1 MPNSKDQIPESYVRL
16 HTHGFVGLVDHM
28 GDDAAVVEAARVSY
42 QTGTKATRSD
52 RNLIRYLM
60 RHRHTTPFE
69 MCEVKLHVRA
79 PIFVI
84 RQWARH
90 RTSSTNE
97 ESARYSEINDLFFM
111 PELDT
116 LAAQSLNNKQG
127 RQLNAFDPES
137 GRRIQQGIEYSNR
150 ISYGEYQG
158 MLGQDLAREL
168 ARIVLPL
175 NTYSSFYWKCNLH
188 NMLHFLNLR
197 TDPHAQQE
205 IRDYANAILGIIEPL
220 FPLTVEAWLDYVR
233 NAITLSAME
242 VNLLRELLRRVNGGL
257 KLAHAI
263 EDMRGESNLADAFG
277 MSGRELA
284 EFRER
289 FNLTF

>member
-1 MPNSKDQIPESYVRL
+1 MPDNQIPESYIRI
-16 HTHGFVGLVDHM
+16 HNHGFVGLVDHM

-42 QTGTKATRSD
+42 QTGTKTTRTD
-52 RNLIRYLM
+52 RALIRYLM

-69 MCEVKLHVRA
+69 MCEIKLHIRA

-90 RTSSTNE
+90 RTASTNE

-111 PELDT
+111 PGLDA
-116 LAAQSLNNKQG
+116 LAAQSTSNKQG
-127 RQLNAFDPES
+127 RQTNVFDPES
-137 GRRIQQGIEYSNR
+137 GRRIQHGIEYVNN

-158 MLGQDLAREL
+158 MLGQNLAREL

-205 IRDYANAILGIIEPL
+205 IRDYANAILGLIEPL
-220 FPLTVEAWLDYVR
+220 FPLTVEAWVDYVR
-233 NAITLSAME
+233 NAVTLSAME
-242 VNLLRELLRRVNGGL
+242 VELLRELLRRVNGGL

-263 EDMRGESNLADAFG
+263 EDMRGDGNLADAFG
-277 MSGRELA
+277 MSARELA
-284 EFRER
+284 EFRQR